1 MSPVTAIRKPFILRF
16 TPLQSSPSVSR
27 IHPITV
33 HYPLTTLLA
42 SYGIDSLIVGRRY
55 LPQMVSAVLPA
66 TKILSEISYYSNL
79 AGLVLLVPAV
89 ITGFHEWWEIAKYK
103 GENKFVDGIV
113 SIFVFFRLTVSEA
126 LGVLRLVVSCRRYS
140 RTRTAHSTSRRFT
153 VSSTSPSVRNLF
165 LPFFAFPNCNDAQT
179 SLPAGAYSVW
189 TWRQRRLVPNHMPST
204 RIGVLSG
211 VMLGS
216 LVLSVSPP
224 NLAVFRGSCAAR

>member
-1 MSPVTAIRKPFILRF
+1 MGIMEAYHKLCLGDVAGNSHP
-16 TPLQSSPSVSR
+16 

-66 TKILSEISYYSNL
+66 TKILSEISYYSNI

-103 GENKFVDGIV
+103 GENKFVDGV
-113 SIFVFFRLTVSEA
+113 KVQSYPDR
-126 LGVLRLVVSCRRYS
+126 
-140 RTRTAHSTSRRFT
+140 
-153 VSSTSPSVRNLF
+153 
-165 LPFFAFPNCNDAQT
+165 AFNVATIHGLLNVAV
-179 SLPAGAYSVW
+179 GAYSVW

-211 VMLGS
+211 VMLTS
-216 LVLSVSPP
+216 LVASAALGGHLVYG
-224 NLAVFRGSCAAR
+224 LGLGVQRMGEGVEERKLMFGTGGSEKKAQ